1 MKQRYASRIEPEE
14 GELDM
19 KRMLFYGAVA
29 VSSYFAG
36 LLAYLGYLSLVYNQG
51 IGSEGTKLLIWT
63 IPPYVF
69 ILLPVY
75 TLLFRR
81 KRTAVWLR
89 VLLLF
94 GLSAAAA
101 VSVPFMMGF
110 GWLRLQDLFSPEL
123 GLFML
128 LFASSSLVFS
138 IGTFV
143 AAKQRGYW
151 IFLLSSALIVFF
163 AVQMLAAEAEKSRPD
178 LHLIPQSFHGTV
190 QIHYGMPGF
199 PPIPKEKGYE
209 VIRIPASGIYQTSS
223 ARPARGIRHILTDGQ
238 GKQARDIQIPG
249 ETMKLGSEPGATIS
263 EYEVP

>member
-1 MKQRYASRIEPEE
+1 MN
-14 GELDM
+14 
-19 KRMLFYGAVA
+19 RMLFYGAVA

-63 IPPYVF
+63 VPPYLF
-69 ILLPVY
+69 IILPVY

-81 KRTAVWLR
+81 ERTALWLR

-101 VSVPFMMGF
+101 ASVPFMMGF
-110 GWLRLQDLFSPEL
+110 GWWRLQDLFSPEL

-128 LFASSSLVFS
+128 LFASSALVFS
-138 IGTFV
+138 IGAFI
-143 AAKQRGYW
+143 AAKKRGYLA
-151 IFLLSSALIVFF
+151 FLLCSALIAFA
-163 AVQMLAAEAEKSRPD
+163 AVQMLAAEAEKSRPV

-190 QIHYGMPGF
+190 QIHYGMPGL
-199 PPIPKEKGYE
+199 PPIPKENGYE
-209 VIRIPASGIYQTSS
+209 VIRIPASGIYKTSS
-223 ARPARGIRHILTDGQ
+223 DRPERGIRHILTDGQ
-238 GKQARDIQIPG
+238 GKQVLVIQIPG
-249 ETMKLGSEPGATIS
+249 ETGKLGSEPGVTIS